1 MIKIKCCQHS
11 DLFHAFILPILV
23 IFELLWHNALQ
34 VNEKRLFRS
43 YSEDTCS
50 INMTYI
56 ASIPSIVAYRFLDVI
71 NDLIAKVKLI
81 FARSNA
87 WFCFILNHTEERDMS
102 PLHTQVHQLKS
113 NAPPLTIIVSSI
125 T

>member
-1 MIKIKCCQHS
+1 
-11 DLFHAFILPILV
+11 V

-87 WFCFILNHTEERDMS
+87 WFCHNLNHTEERDMS
-102 PLHTQVHQLKS
+102 PLPTQVHQVKS
-113 NAPPLTIIVSSI
+113 NAPPYHYSQEA
-125 T
+125 